1 MARTATRRHL
11 PAIAFAT
18 LLLVTSLLPLP
29 SGASGQVPAL
39 LGIQPD
45 KWVHALS
52 YGALTGL
59 LAWGRTARKVT
70 VVAALAGVAIAYGA
84 GIELL
89 QGLVP
94 SRGTSWL
101 DFLANAVGAGLAGA
115 AWLWYRR

>member
-1 MARTATRRHL
+1 MTRTATRRHL
-11 PAIAFAT
+11 PAIAFAVV
-18 LLLVTSLLPLP
+18 LLVTSLLPTP
-29 SGASGQVPAL
+29 ESAGGQIPAL
-39 LGIQPD
+39 LGISPD
-45 KWVHALS
+45 KWVHAFS

-59 LAWGRTARKVT
+59 LAWGRTARRVT
-70 VVAALAGVAIAYGA
+70 VVAALAGIAVAYGA

-101 DFLANAVGAGLAGA
+101 DFLANAVGAALAGA